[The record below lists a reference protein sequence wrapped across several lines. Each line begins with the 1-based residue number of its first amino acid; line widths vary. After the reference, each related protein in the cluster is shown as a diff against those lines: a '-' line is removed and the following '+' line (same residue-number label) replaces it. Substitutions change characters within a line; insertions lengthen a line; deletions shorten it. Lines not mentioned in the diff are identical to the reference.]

1 MNQPTEVTEHAAQA
15 STTQP
20 FIAILD
26 EFGYYFGKSND
37 PLRTRLRDSKVVPDT
52 TYQVEGEQIFVF
64 DKLVTLMGD
73 RHNACKDE
81 SEFAALALSLAPEAV
96 VPALEAVEKWGIVP
110 RSYELVDEDQGV
122 IVRHRELDSRLPEI
136 YADKKAAQMALAG
149 ILLGEI
155 QPGEG
160 DFVYG
165 GQPMVLCSPFALD
178 NVPPLPLI
186 NGLSAASKE
195 PYKIL
200 REIGYLDGFSQ
211 ITKDF
216 FDQVKGMESC
226 WRDAS
231 ASIKQH
237 AWRQLSELWLR
248 ATDFEF
254 ERFNDPADGAPD
266 RDETEKA
273 EIRRLYPELSMLSI
287 GSLYGHLDSYM
298 AHVGYENDWTPV
310 REEAFIVFLLG
321 RLASRTAHPD
331 EVMLMGQWMAGALLR
346 GDTLED
352 AIKIGRAARDRGQAI
367 VTLASRVASVMN
379 FLARD
384 HSNYAQQGNE
394 VRTFNDVIRMARSH
408 NTVSLTATQK
418 ESDFQ

>member
-1 MNQPTEVTEHAAQA
+1 MPSNAATVSIFA
-15 STTQP
+15 
-20 FIAILD
+20 D
-26 EFGYYFGKSND
+26 EFGSFFGDNRD
-37 PLRTRLRDSKVVPDT
+37 ALREKLRVVKGVPNAK
-52 TYQVEGEQIFVF
+52 YQVKDAKVFVF
-64 DKLVTLMGD
+64 EKLVSLIKERTEQAHSASDL
-73 RHNACKDE
+73 
-81 SEFAALALSLAPEAV
+81 AAVALGLLPQSFVSAQ
-96 VPALEAVEKWGIVP
+96 EAVEHWGVMP
-110 RSYELVDEDQGV
+110 RPYELIERPDHSVV
-122 IVRHRELDSRLPEI
+122 IRHREFDACLPEI
-136 YADKKAAQMALAG
+136 YANKQAAQKALAS

-155 QPGEG
+155 QSGGG
-160 DFVYG
+160 DFVYR
-165 GQPMVLCSPFALD
+165 GQSMYLCNSFSID
-178 NVPPLPLI
+178 SVPSLPSMT
-186 NGLSAASKE
+186 GLPQTSEK

-200 REIGYLDGFSQ
+200 SKVDYLSGFSP
-211 ITKDF
+211 ITADLF
-216 FDQVKGMESC
+216 NQVKDTESQ
-226 WRDAS
+226 WRDAC
-231 ASIKQH
+231 ARIKLR
-237 AWRQLSELWLR
+237 AWSQLNDLWLR
-248 ATDFEF
+248 AADFEL
-254 ERFNDPADGAPD
+254 ERFNDPADQALELD
-266 RDETEKA
+266 DASKA
-273 EIRRLYPELSMLSI
+273 QIRALYPELSMLSI

-352 AIKIGRAARDRGQAI
+352 AIKIGRAARDHGQAI

-394 VRTFNDVIRMARSH
+394 VRTFNDVIRMARSS

>member
-1 MNQPTEVTEHAAQA
+1 MTQSTEVTEHAAQA
-15 STTQP
+15 GTTQP
-20 FIAILD
+20 FVTILD
-26 EFGYYFGKSND
+26 EFGCYFANNND
-37 PLRTRLRDSKVVPDT
+37 ALRERLREVNGVPNAR
-52 TYQVEGEQIFVF
+52 YQVKDGQVFVF
-64 DKLVTLMGD
+64 EKLVTLMGD
-73 RHNACKDE
+73 RHRDCQDD
-81 SEFAALALSLAPEAV
+81 SEFAALALSLAPQAV
-96 VPALEAVEKWGIVP
+96 VSAQEAVEQCGVEL
-110 RSYELVDEDQGV
+110 RSYELVDVDQGV

-298 AHVGYENDWTPV
+298 VHVGYENDWTPV
-310 REEAFIVFLLG
+310 REDAFIVFLLG
-321 RLASRTAHPD
+321 RLASRTTHCEEA
-331 EVMLMGQWMAGALLR
+331 MLAGQWMAGALLR
-346 GDTLED
+346 ADTMED
-352 AIKIGRAARDRGQAI
+352 AIKIGRAARDHGEA
-367 VTLASRVASVMN
+367 VVKLARRIASVMT
-379 FLARD
+379 FLAAD
-384 HSNYAQQGNE
+384 GPNYEQRGN
-394 VRTFNDVIRMARSH
+394 VVSTLSDMLRMARSFSA
-408 NTVSLTATQK
+408 NDLTVTQQ
-418 ESDFQ
+418 ESDFK